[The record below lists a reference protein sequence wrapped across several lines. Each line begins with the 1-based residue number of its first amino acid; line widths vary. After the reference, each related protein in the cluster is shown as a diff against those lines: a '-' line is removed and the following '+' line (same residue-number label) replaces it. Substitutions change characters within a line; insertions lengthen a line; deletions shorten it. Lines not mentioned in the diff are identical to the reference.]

1 MNQSEMLTAL
11 KTDLGITATV
21 YDTRLTQ
28 MLQNAQEQMR
38 IEGANLSP
46 STSFCDAN
54 LIVMY
59 AAWLWRRRDTMIAMP
74 RMLRWQLNNRIF
86 SEKVNS

>member
-11 KTDLGITATV
+11 KTDLGITASV

-28 MLQNAQEQMR
+28 MLQNAQEQ
-38 IEGANLSP
+38 IKVEGANISP

-54 LIVMY
+54 LVIMY
-59 AAWLWRRRDTMIAMP
+59 AAWMWRRRDTMIAMP

-86 SEKVNS
+86 SEKVNT

>member
-1 MNQSEMLTAL
+1 MNQSEMLMAL
-11 KTDLGITATV
+11 KTDLGITASV

-28 MLQNAQEQMR
+28 LLTIARSE
-38 IEGANLSP
+38 IEAEGANLNP
-46 STSFCDAN
+46 SASMCDGN

-86 SEKVNS
+86 GVKAR